1 MASFKEELQRIT
13 YQNSNEKELLQNIV
27 NTVREEAKDSHLAIL
42 YYRDDEV
49 TKYELDNIKEILS
62 GEGYELTVTI
72 KEEDNWDI
80 YTDDSPRWRLT
91 ISWYN

>member
-1 MASFKEELQRIT
+1 MASFKEELQQIT
-13 YQNSNEKELLQNIV
+13 YQNSNEKELLQNII
-27 NTVREEAKDSHLAIL
+27 NAVREEARDSHLAIL

-49 TKYELDNIKEILS
+49 TKFELENIKEILS
-62 GEGYELTVTI
+62 GDGYELTVHI

-80 YTDDSPRWRLT
+80 HNDDSPRWRLN